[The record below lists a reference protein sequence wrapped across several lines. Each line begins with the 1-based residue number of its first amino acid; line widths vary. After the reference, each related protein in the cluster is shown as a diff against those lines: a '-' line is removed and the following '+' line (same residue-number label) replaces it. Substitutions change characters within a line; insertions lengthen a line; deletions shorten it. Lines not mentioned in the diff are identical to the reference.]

1 MPVLT
6 ARAAGT
12 EGIDAQILGVQRY
25 VHLFG
30 LRHDRH
36 RGGGGVDAALGLGLG
51 HALHPVHT
59 ALVLEAVVG
68 PGTIHREH
76 GFFHTAQFGL
86 IQVQQLQRP
95 AVVLGVHGV
104 HPQKAVGKQGGFLA
118 ACTAPDLHDD
128 AFAVVDVPGEQQNF
142 EIFFQLCHILTFF
155 ADFLLYH
162 LFEVRIGSGFFQQ
175 GPGLRQVILRGLQCP
190 VGLHHR
196 LGCAVLLH
204 QPAEQRRV
212 TGGLRLGQPDGKLFK
227 PAAHRIHLGNDIH
240 SKKLL
245 PKPGCRAGH

>member
-1 MPVLT
+1 MLT

-51 HALHPVHT
+51 HALHPVHP
-59 ALVLEAVVG
+59 ALILEAVVG
-68 PGTIHREH
+68 ARPIHREH

-196 LGCAVLLH
+196 LGSLRNSAGSLAVSGWVSRT
-204 QPAEQRRV
+204 ESSSNRRH
-212 TGGLRLGQPDGKLFK
+212 TASIWEMISIAKSSFPNPDAGPGTKL
-227 PAAHRIHLGNDIH
+227 
-240 SKKLL
+240 
-245 PKPGCRAGH
+245 CRV